1 MPPGPCPVGGDV
13 WPIGACRWVGRF
25 AVRLLPVGGGG
36 CPVLRRGML
45 GLSLRSS
52 YVRAP
57 PASGPATLTPA
68 ETTPGLGPPR
78 KGDA

>member
-1 MPPGPCPVGGDV
+1 METFRRSAPAVGG
-13 WPIGACRWVGRF
+13 VGC
-25 AVRLLPVGGGG
+25 L
-36 CPVLRRGML
+36 VLRRGML

-68 ETTPGLGPPR
+68 QTTPGLGPPR
-78 KGDA
+78 KGDAQWGVFRA